1 MKRFLICLTAVCLL
15 LSGCSS
21 WMDGSHVTVQD
32 HQEQFY
38 GGQNAS
44 LAAEDYEQLVD
55 VLEQLVEF
63 GLENGVI
70 SVAQYDPEELERGVL
85 LASVY
90 VRMRYPLGAYAVEDI
105 TYEIGS
111 SGGQPAVS
119 VNISYIHGRSE
130 IRQIQKA
137 ADMEDAR
144 TKIREALEACSEGIV
159 LLIDEYEETDLVQMV
174 ADYATEHPEIVM
186 EMPQVAVGVYPE
198 SGESRVTEVKFT
210 YQTSRDV
217 LRQMQSQVQRVF
229 TSAAYYIDSD
239 SDDVQKYTQLYGF
252 LMERFDN
259 AVETSITPSYSLL
272 IHGVGDSK
280 ALATA
285 YASMCRQAEL
295 ECQIVSGTREG
306 ESRYWNLIRVDG
318 GYYHV
323 DLLKCDETGVFE
335 FLTDEQMQGYVWDYS
350 AYPAL

>member
-15 LSGCSS
+15 LSGCSA

-32 HQEQFY
+32 HQEQFS

-44 LAAEDYEQLVD
+44 LAAEDYDQLVE
-55 VLEQLVEF
+55 VLEQLVES
-63 GLENGVI
+63 GLESGVI
-70 SVAQYDPEELERGVL
+70 SVAEYDPEDLERGMQ
-85 LASVY
+85 LASVF
-90 VRMRYPLGAYAVEDI
+90 VRKKLPLGAYAVEDI
-105 TYEIGS
+105 VYEIGS

-130 IRQIQKA
+130 IRQIQKTA
-137 ADMEDAR
+137 NMEKAR
-144 TKIREALEACSEGIV
+144 EEIRKALQACSEGVV
-159 LLIDEYEETDLVQMV
+159 LLIAEYEETDLVQMV
-174 ADYATEHPEIVM
+174 ADYAAEHPEIIM
-186 EMPQVAVGVYPE
+186 ETPQVAVGVYPE
-198 SGESRVTEVKFT
+198 SGDARVMEVKFT

-239 SDDVQKYTQLYGF
+239 SDDVEKYTQLYSF
-252 LMERFDN
+252 LMERFDY

-285 YASMCRQAEL
+285 YAAMCRQAEL
-295 ECQIVSGTREG
+295 ECQIVSGTRGG
-306 ESRYWNLIRVDG
+306 ESWYWNLVQVDG
-318 GYYHV
+318 EYFHV
-323 DLLKCDETGVFE
+323 DLLKCDEAGVFE
-335 FLTDEQMQGYVWDYS
+335 FLIDEQMQGYVWDFS
-350 AYPAL
+350 AYPAS